1 MKNFEE
7 QLDHYLTAA
16 LDIAVHILNKK
27 GILPPYS
34 FLILNDHSL
43 QTLVP
48 KTNEF
53 LYDDPE
59 LIDNFKEYGQQEMM
73 LGKAA
78 GYCVISSSAL
88 PGDSKTASAITV
100 FFKFLED
107 PLPLK
112 TRVYYFPYLV
122 QNGQPTVLFD
132 AAFSSEG

>member
-1 MKNFEE
+1 MENFEQ
-7 QLDHYLTAA
+7 QLDQYLTAA
-16 LDIAVHILNKK
+16 LDIAVHILDRK

-34 FLILNDHSL
+34 FLILNDNSL

-48 KTNEF
+48 KTTEF

-59 LIDNFKEYGQQEMM
+59 LIDTFKEYGQQEMV

-78 GYCVISSSAL
+78 GYCVISSSPL
-88 PGDSKTASAITV
+88 PGRGLTINAITV

-112 TRVYYFPYLV
+112 TRVYYFPYHL
-122 QNGQPTVLFD
+122 QNGKPAVLFE